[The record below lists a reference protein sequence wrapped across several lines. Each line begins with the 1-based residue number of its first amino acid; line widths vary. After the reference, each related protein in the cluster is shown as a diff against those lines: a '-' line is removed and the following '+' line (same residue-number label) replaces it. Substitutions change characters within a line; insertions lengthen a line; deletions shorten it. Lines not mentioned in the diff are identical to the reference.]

1 MPKLID
7 TAFRIGNVDVISMVE
22 AAMRTT
28 RDPTRMATVS
38 GSVTCAGDFTPLVE
52 WKVDYP
58 ISGAVNSARMSATG
72 WVMVGLSM
80 FAFTLM

>member
-1 MPKLID
+1 M
-7 TAFRIGNVDVISMVE
+7 DVISMVE

-38 GSVTCAGDFTPLVE
+38 GSVTCAGDFEPLVG

-58 ISGAVNSARMSATG
+58 LSGSLPSVRMSAMG
-72 WVMVGLSM
+72 WFMFGLSM
-80 FAFTLM
+80 FAFTFM